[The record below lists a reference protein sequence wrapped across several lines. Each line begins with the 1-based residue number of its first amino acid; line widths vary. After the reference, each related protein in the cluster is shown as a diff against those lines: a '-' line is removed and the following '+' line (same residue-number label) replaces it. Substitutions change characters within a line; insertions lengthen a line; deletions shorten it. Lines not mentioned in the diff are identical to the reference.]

1 MARIQG
7 IELDHVVA
15 RNLREVADVK
25 KLRQVDVAM
34 YATAVGL
41 HWTANT
47 VAQVLTLRR
56 GLSLL
61 EVPLVAAALG
71 VPVGRLLE
79 GDDAIALPS
88 GDTMPLE
95 DIRDALTSKR
105 AGKSPVTH
113 APLMSTEDERKLA
126 NRLGISVARLQTIAG
141 QMFGRTV
148 TEERDSRVGDLSA
161 LPKRVAQAKRGHAMR
176 EVASEIEAR
185 IEARIA
191 RRK

>member
-7 IELDHVVA
+7 TELDHVVA
-15 RNLREVADVK
+15 RNLRQVADARD
-25 KLRQVDVAM
+25 LRHVDVAM

-47 VAQVLTLRR
+47 VAQILTLRR

-61 EVPLVAAALG
+61 ELPLLAAALG
-71 VPVGRLLE
+71 VPVGDLLA
-79 GDDAIALPS
+79 GDDAIALPN
-88 GDTMPLE
+88 GETMPLA
-95 DIRDALTSKR
+95 DIRAALTSKR

-113 APLMSTEDERKLA
+113 QPLDSTEDERKLA

-148 TEERDSRVGDLSA
+148 TEERDSRVGELSA

-185 IEARIA
+185 IA

>member
-1 MARIQG
+1 MARTQG
-7 IELDHVVA
+7 TELDHVVA
-15 RNLREVADVK
+15 RNLREVVEGRE
-25 KLRQVDVAM
+25 LRHVDVAM

-79 GDDAIALPS
+79 GDDAITLPS
-88 GDTMPLE
+88 GGTVPLE
-95 DIRDALTSKR
+95 SLRDALTSKR

-113 APLMSTEDERKLA
+113 QPLKSTEDESKLA
-126 NRLGISVARLQTIAG
+126 SRLGITVARLQTIAG

-148 TEERDSRVGDLSA
+148 TEERDSRVGDLTA

-185 IEARIA
+185 IAS
-191 RRK
+191 RK